1 MFTANWAKMV
11 CRFTDPVSINFLFG
25 GCTTFDYISTV
36 AILLCSF
43 RQLQHMS
50 KKKKCCMLHCDV
62 ACA

>member
-50 KKKKCCMLHCDV
+50 KKMLH
-62 ACA
+62 AAL